1 VNVKGFL
8 KSSLIDYPDE
18 ICSVLFVEGCNLR
31 CRFCHNTDLIE
42 IKESPSIPFDEIVQ
56 TLLKRKKVISAVVIS
71 GGEPTLHNDL
81 PDYMKIL
88 KDQGFKQKLDTNGSF
103 PEKIKNIID
112 SDLVEYIALDIKT
125 SPSKYE
131 ECTGSPFFP
140 SIKAS
145 LDIIRNS
152 GINYEIRTTCVPG
165 LVDVEDINI
174 IGSSIGSVKKYFL
187 QQFRNVST
195 LDPSLK
201 ETTPYTRDYIQE
213 MQKAALKFA
222 DSCVIRG
229 L

>member
-8 KSSLIDYPDE
+8 KSSLIDFPEE

-31 CRFCHNTDLIE
+31 CRFCHNTDLIDF
-42 IKESPSIPFDEIVQ
+42 KDSPSISFDEILH

-81 PDYMKIL
+81 LEHMKIL
-88 KDQGFKQKLDTNGSF
+88 KQNGFKLKLDTNGSF
-103 PEKIKNIID
+103 PDKIEKIID
-112 SDLVEYIALDIKT
+112 ADLINYIALDIKT

-131 ECTGSPFFP
+131 ECTGGQSFTT
-140 SIKAS
+140 IKTS

-152 GINYEIRTTCVPG
+152 GIHYEIRTTCVPG
-165 LVDVEDINI
+165 LVNIEDISI

-187 QQFRNVST
+187 QQFRNDTT

-201 ETTPYTRDYIQE
+201 ETAPYSKEDIFK
-213 MQKAALKFA
+213 MQKEASRFA
-222 DSCVIRG
+222 ESCIIRG

>member
-8 KSSLIDYPDE
+8 KSSLIDYPEE

-42 IKESPSIPFDEIVQ
+42 FKESPSISFDEILQ
-56 TLLKRKKVISAVVIS
+56 TLLKRKKVISAVVFS
-71 GGEPTLHNDL
+71 GGEPTLHADL
-81 PDYMKIL
+81 PDYMKTI
-88 KDQGFKQKLDTNGSF
+88 KNHGFKLKLDTNGSF
-103 PEKIKNIID
+103 PDKIKNIID
-112 SDLVEYIALDIKT
+112 AGLVNYIALDIKAA
-125 SPSKYE
+125 PSKYE
-131 ECTGSPFFP
+131 ECTGGQSFITIQ
-140 SIKAS
+140 SS

-152 GINYEIRTTCVPG
+152 GIDYEIRTTCVPG
-165 LVDVEDINI
+165 LIDIEVINV
-174 IGSSIGSVKKYFL
+174 IGLSIGNVKKYFL

-201 ETTPYTRDYIQE
+201 DVTPYTRDYMQE
-213 MQKAALKFA
+213 MRNAALHFA